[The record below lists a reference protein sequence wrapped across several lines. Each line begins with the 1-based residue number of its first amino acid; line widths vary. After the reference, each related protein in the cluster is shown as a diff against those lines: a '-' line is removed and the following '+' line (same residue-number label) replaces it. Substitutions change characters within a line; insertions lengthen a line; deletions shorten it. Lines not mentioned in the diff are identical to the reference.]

1 MNDFKNNKNCTCPI
15 RWTKCQKKKENYT
28 ISPNSTLLKPD
39 KVHYQAVSLKNL
51 IISLFLQVEAYDP
64 DIKDRNA
71 PQNIVYSL
79 VKHEQKEFLQID
91 NDGCLRLTKPLDR
104 DQPLGFTRWQ
114 ILIMAADHG
123 GRLGSDSLR
132 STTEVILELTDINDN
147 APFLTNVS
155 GFFLTI
161 L

>member
-1 MNDFKNNKNCTCPI
+1 MNIF
-15 RWTKCQKKKENYT
+15 
-28 ISPNSTLLKPD
+28 S
-39 KVHYQAVSLKNL
+39 
-51 IISLFLQVEAYDP
+51 QVEAYDP

-104 DQPLGFTRWQ
+104 DQPTGFTTWQ
-114 ILIMAADHG
+114 ILIVAADHG
-123 GRLGSDSLR
+123 GKLGSDSLR

-155 GFFLTI
+155 ILFLI
-161 L
+161 ESEKVAMKF

>member
-1 MNDFKNNKNCTCPI
+1 MNVFP
-15 RWTKCQKKKENYT
+15 
-28 ISPNSTLLKPD
+28 
-39 KVHYQAVSLKNL
+39 
-51 IISLFLQVEAYDP
+51 QVEAYDP

-104 DQPLGFTRWQ
+104 DQPTGFTTWQ
-114 ILIMAADHG
+114 ILIVAADHG
-123 GRLGSDSLR
+123 GKLGSDSLR

-155 GFFLTI
+155 ILFLI
-161 L
+161 ESEKVAMKFQIKQGSRLKRK

>member
-1 MNDFKNNKNCTCPI
+1 M
-15 RWTKCQKKKENYT
+15 
-28 ISPNSTLLKPD
+28 
-39 KVHYQAVSLKNL
+39 
-51 IISLFLQVEAYDP
+51 LFCQVEAYDP

-114 ILIMAADHG
+114 ILIMAADQG

-155 GFFLTI
+155 TSILFCFFCFIFINRLESFKSEPTV
-161 L
+161 LKWNQYSNDSRGYAATATLNANHSL

>member
-1 MNDFKNNKNCTCPI
+1 
-15 RWTKCQKKKENYT
+15 
-28 ISPNSTLLKPD
+28 
-39 KVHYQAVSLKNL
+39 
-51 IISLFLQVEAYDP
+51 VEAYDP

-71 PQNIVYSL
+71 PQGIVYSL

-104 DQPLGFTRWQ
+104 DQPSGFTRWQ
-114 ILIMAADHG
+114 ILIMAADQG

-155 GFFLTI
+155 VKIKNVF
-161 L
+161 

>member
-1 MNDFKNNKNCTCPI
+1 MYVLRLLFDFFFGSRLSVKLVP
-15 RWTKCQKKKENYT
+15 
-28 ISPNSTLLKPD
+28 PD
-39 KVHYQAVSLKNL
+39 KTRQTYYNIHLPFQ
-51 IISLFLQVEAYDP
+51 QVEAYDP

-79 VKHEQKEFLQID
+79 VKHEQKEYLQID

-155 GFFLTI
+155 I
-161 L
+161 LIVYIRIFCLNIYLCSMIN